1 MLPKIRR
8 VSSILRKTNNE
19 SSASNNQLIPQSN
32 ERLSNK
38 SSSSS
43 SKSTEDG
50 NNVYVETLL
59 YIVHVDDIDL
69 PISPT
74 DDTAEEV
81 YDVDNEQ
88 QLSTTNQM
96 SRRLSK
102 RTTASFN
109 ERHQTSKEP
118 IYSRP
123 SFTFANPLRRL
134 NSLLKSDD
142 KPTQSPS
149 TPKLNRSPL
158 YASTAKRSST
168 FLNQSCSEN
177 QGKSKDEDEQRL
189 FPLPPPSFLYDNP
202 ITTAEQQAT
211 IEASGPGLKD
221 GFTNDNCLFQSHFD
235 LNAPNVELK
244 KLVIAID
251 GPSKADIQIEIV
263 DAGIYRVFYT
273 CQTPGN
279 YHISLTYDGH
289 HIGDSPYHLR
299 LRTQPLQEQV
309 VPPALPPALISP
321 RALIEP
327 IEFHV
332 NTPCI
337 VTVRPEVPCGIFQ
350 AYIQAPQGNMN
361 LPITVHKSAK
371 SECYEIYFLPN
382 ICGNHLLNV
391 SLNHVPIVDNPHR
404 LTVRSSS
411 SSKPIA
417 ATGQGLFHAY
427 AGEASQ
433 FFVSKS
439 PTDSSS
445 GTGTFSVGISGPS
458 TVFLDAN
465 ETEHG
470 YEFHYKP
477 MRCGKYFITIKNGG
491 KHIQG
496 SPFMCRVYSKP
507 NENRAL
513 LSTMYEIET
522 DNVDETTIGSTTQA
536 TSSCNSLLP
545 IQTMLN
551 PIHSS
556 STSTTYVDLDI
567 LRSSMTGDASQVC
580 VFGTGLYEAK
590 PRRKAKFKIDA
601 SQAGFG
607 LLLVGLYSS
616 RGPAERLVIK
626 RTNPSSP
633 GYVYKVSYRVRIR
646 GQYMLVILYGSTMQH
661 VPGSPYLVIV
671 E

>member
-8 VSSILRKTNNE
+8 VSSILRKNNNDP
-19 SSASNNQLIPQSN
+19 STTSNKFLQTT

-50 NNVYVETLL
+50 NNVYIETLL

-74 DDTAEEV
+74 DEITEEM
-81 YDVDNEQ
+81 YDAGDEQ
-88 QLSTTNQM
+88 QLSTLNQM
-96 SRRLSK
+96 NRRMSK

-123 SFTFANPLRRL
+123 SFAFANPLRRL
-134 NSLLKSDD
+134 NSLLKSND
-142 KPTQSPS
+142 KEAQSPS
-149 TPKLNRSPL
+149 TPKLNKSPL
-158 YASTAKRSST
+158 YASTSKRSSS
-168 FLNQSCSEN
+168 FLHPSRSEN
-177 QGKSKDEDEQRL
+177 QGNNNNIRDDEEQQV
-189 FPLPPPSFLYDNP
+189 FPPPPPSFLYDNP
-202 ITTAEQQAT
+202 ITSAEQRLT
-211 IEASGPGLKD
+211 IEANGPGLKD
-221 GFTNDNCLFQSHFD
+221 GFINDTCHFD
-235 LNAPNVELK
+235 LNAPNAELQ

-251 GPSKADIQIEIV
+251 GPSKADIQIEVV
-263 DAGIYRVFYT
+263 DTDIYRVFYT
-273 CQTPGN
+273 CQIPGN
-279 YHISLTYDGH
+279 YHISLTYDGD
-289 HIGDSPYHLR
+289 HISNSPYHLR
-299 LRTQPLQEQV
+299 LHTQPLQEQV
-309 VPPALPPALISP
+309 VPPALPPPLDPP
-321 RALIEP
+321 RATIEP

-332 NTPCI
+332 NTSCI
-337 VTVRPEVPCGIFQ
+337 VTVRPEVPCAVFQ
-350 AYIQAPQGNMN
+350 AYIQAPQGNIN

-371 SECYEIYFLPN
+371 SECYEIYFIPN
-382 ICGNHLLNV
+382 TSGNHWLNI
-391 SLNHVPIVDNPHR
+391 SLNHVPIIDNPCR
-404 LTVRSSS
+404 LTVRSFS
-411 SSKPIA
+411 SSKSMA
-417 ATGQGLFHAY
+417 ASGQGLFHAY
-427 AGEASQ
+427 TGESSQ

-439 PTDSSS
+439 PNGPSS

-477 MRCGKYFITIKNGG
+477 MRCGKYLITIKNGG

-496 SPFMCRVYSKP
+496 SPFICRVYNKL
-507 NENRAL
+507 NESRTF
-513 LSTMYEIET
+513 LSTMYETENDIG
-522 DNVDETTIGSTTQA
+522 NETTAGSTTQV

-545 IQTMLN
+545 IQTILN
-551 PIHSS
+551 PGHTS
-556 STSTTYVDLDI
+556 STSTNHVDLDI

-590 PRRKAKFKIDA
+590 LRRKATFKIDA
-601 SQAGFG
+601 SQAGPG

-616 RGPAERLVIK
+616 LGPAERLVIK
-626 RTNPSSP
+626 RIIPSSP
-633 GYVYKVSYRVRIR
+633 GVVYKVSYRVRTR
-646 GQYMLVILYGSTMQH
+646 GQYMLVILYGSSMQH